1 MIGALIGLLFLLI
14 VAGFLFWAA
23 QQLIGLIPLA
33 EPFATLVKI
42 VIYGLVLLVVLY
54 ALTILLGMAGISV
67 PSFGGGHL
75 R

>member
-23 QQLIGLIPLA
+23 QQLIALVPMA
-33 EPFATLVKI
+33 EPFATLIRI
-42 VIYGLVLLVVLY
+42 VIYGLVLVVVLY
-54 ALTILLGMAGISV
+54 ALTVLLGMVGVHV
-67 PSFGGGHL
+67 PSFGV